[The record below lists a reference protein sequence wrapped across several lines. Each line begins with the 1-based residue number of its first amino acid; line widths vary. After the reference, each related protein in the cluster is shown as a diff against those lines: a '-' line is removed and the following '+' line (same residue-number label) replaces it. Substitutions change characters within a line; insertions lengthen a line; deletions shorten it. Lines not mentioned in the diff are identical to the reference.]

1 MFASVGKLG
10 NIFVGNIGSHDGTSL
25 EELLAIARTKYLPV
39 CICDKARN
47 RNDGMAERNGKAE
60 RNGDKTRN
68 GKAERNGDKTRNGM
82 GIKRGMGIKLT
93 TI

>member
-1 MFASVGKLG
+1 M
-10 NIFVGNIGSHDGTSL
+10 
-25 EELLAIARTKYLPV
+25 
-39 CICDKARN
+39 
-47 RNDGMAERNGKAE
+47 AE

-68 GKAERNGDKTRNGM
+68 GMAEWNRDKRRNGM

>member
-1 MFASVGKLG
+1 M
-10 NIFVGNIGSHDGTSL
+10 
-25 EELLAIARTKYLPV
+25 
-39 CICDKARN
+39 
-47 RNDGMAERNGKAE
+47 AE

-68 GKAERNGDKTRNGM
+68 GMAEWNGDKRRNGM